1 MSIMK
6 KIHILS
12 DEVAVAFQFLT
23 RIPTLS
29 KTFEVDSLSRAAKF
43 FPLVGLVVGCGA
55 AFLQKLLL
63 SHLSRAVIGLVVLA
77 YLMLITGCLHEDG
90 LADTADG
97 FGGGWSKDQIL
108 TILKDSRIGSYGAAA
123 LVLSLLARYVLL
135 ASLPAERF
143 AAYVISSHVLCRW
156 SSLPLSYFLPSAR
169 EQEGQGARIA
179 KLTSLSTLIFGSLF
193 SIALVIVALRWSAVA
208 PLLAT
213 LLVVTLSGLFYWKK
227 IGGVTGDCFGATNQ
241 LAEIAVYFCGVWIV

>member
-1 MSIMK
+1 
-6 KIHILS
+6 
-12 DEVAVAFQFLT
+12 LT